1 MHPNRTGCRLLGAH
15 LRHAVGTANPN
26 MTVQIR
32 VKDTA
37 ARQTT
42 PALPPHQ
49 TLYSTSPKV
58 SKGCLYPSQDSS
70 DHHLPGNTGQPPL
83 LHHLSWQSRAQGDV
97 QDVQGAAAE
106 FKTKITCHD
115 AFRVPAIVV
124 LLLTA
129 VLRTSWDPVGFR
141 IQQRPV

>member
-1 MHPNRTGCRLLGAH
+1 MHPNRIGCRLLGAH

-37 ARQTT
+37 AR
-42 PALPPHQ
+42 
-49 TLYSTSPKV
+49 
-58 SKGCLYPSQDSS
+58 
-70 DHHLPGNTGQPPL
+70 
-83 LHHLSWQSRAQGDV
+83 QSRAQGDV

-124 LLLTA
+124 ILLTA
-129 VLRTSWDPVGFR
+129 VLGTSWDPVGFLY
-141 IQQRPV
+141 